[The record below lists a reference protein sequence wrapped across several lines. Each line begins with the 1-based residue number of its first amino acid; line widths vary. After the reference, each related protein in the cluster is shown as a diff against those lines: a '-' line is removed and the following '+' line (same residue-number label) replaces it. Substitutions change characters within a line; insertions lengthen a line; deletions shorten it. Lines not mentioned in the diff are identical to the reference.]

1 MFNNWHS
8 PLISTKPLKQTA
20 PNMHKRS
27 LNLQIKDNFAAR
39 KPDIKTAATF

>member
-8 PLISTKPLKQTA
+8 PLISTKPFKQTA

-27 LNLQIKDNFAAR
+27 LNLQIKDNFTAR
-39 KPDIKTAATF
+39 LPVIRTAATF